1 MLRGLAP
8 SLLLAAPRLGDPNF
22 ERSVVLLARHEPE
35 GALGWV
41 LNGPKLAAVGEL
53 LQGADLVPAGSKVP
67 GNPGFARAARVGGP
81 VSPQSGWLVYR
92 RDAGAFEREIEVGRD
107 LAVCNDPAALQAI
120 LRGEPPAD
128 FRLLL
133 GYAGWGPGQLESEIK
148 EGSWLPGEV
157 DVRLVLETEPELVWD
172 TAFERVT
179 GSSPAGFNS
188 RIFGS
193 A

>member
-1 MLRGLAP
+1 MFHGIAP

-22 ERSVVLLARHEPE
+22 ERSVVLLARHEPD

-41 LNGPKLAAVGEL
+41 LNGTRLAVVAEL
-53 LQGADLVPAGSKVP
+53 LQGADLVPAGIKVP
-67 GNPGFARAARVGGP
+67 GGAGFQRAARLGGP

-92 RDAGAFEREIEVGRD
+92 RDARAFEREIEVGPD

-120 LRGEPPAD
+120 LRGEPPDD

-133 GYAGWGPGQLESEIK
+133 GYAGWGPGQLESELK

-157 DVRLVLETEPELVWD
+157 DVALVLDTDPEKIWD
-172 TAFERVT
+172 LAFERVT
-179 GSSPAGFNS
+179 GTSPARFNS
-188 RIFGS
+188 KNFGS